1 MKFNSVYNKG
11 ILIVKFNNFESLNI
25 IRKNFSKYF
34 IKYDICDV
42 GIFNEL
48 IIDIELEEINW
59 SGISF
64 FCDENYIEGYID
76 LI

>member
-1 MKFNSVYNKG
+1 MKFIGVYDKD
-11 ILIVKFNNFESLNI
+11 IFIVKFNNFESLNI